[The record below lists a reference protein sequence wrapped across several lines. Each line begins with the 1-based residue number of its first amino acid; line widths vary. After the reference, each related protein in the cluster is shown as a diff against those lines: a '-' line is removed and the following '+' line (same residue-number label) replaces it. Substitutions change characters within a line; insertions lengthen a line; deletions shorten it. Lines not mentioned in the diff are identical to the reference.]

1 MSTFIPPTPAAH
13 KSAEQHEEPS
23 EQDSFNHLLFKVLRL
38 TSEQVQ
44 DLNDWMKHQGIPN
57 VHEVIAQ
64 NFRKPH
70 ALEDDLQF
78 IREDKPCHIQSNVMI
93 SLSLMITYIK
103 HLRYSAKTKY
113 FGPFYY
119 IQIDPQDYDEW
130 RTTPPEEE
138 VHFQTPSKLGSPATP
153 RSMATSVASES
164 YITLSNFKKGIKR
177 DASAYPIF
185 KNERYYNTF
194 IRHFKATAKAQGL
207 NSLMDPNFTPGS
219 DEYEQQL
226 FQDQQ
231 DFLYSVLIS
240 SLKTDFSE
248 ALVKD
253 HEGDAQ
259 LIIELL
265 HEHHTGNSQ
274 YSRSEINRIT
284 KYLTNIKLDDT
295 WRGTNES
302 FLMHYNDQL
311 RLLDSLVD
319 SDEKLPDNTRVTF
332 LESAVESVPDLR
344 RVKITDNVLQAQ
356 LDSTRPITYRSYFDL
371 LKDAAFHLDQ
381 ATKRG
386 SKIRRTNVHFSGP
399 NNEDDH
405 QNLTSDDHQVIQQE
419 DVCNEPPEPLSYSV
433 FQSHFQGS
441 STSSTQ
447 KIFLPKPIWEKLSKD
462 QQQMI
467 IDHNRSLPKSGSSS
481 ISTPNKSPSPLPHKP
496 TPQQTAKSQQVH
508 THQSDES
515 TADTTKIETT
525 PSDPL
530 LAMVHQ
536 SIHTSNDDASD
547 ITKVLSAKR
556 SRQIQVCKHYIFQH
570 ANHTNNQLVDHG
582 ANGGLAGSDMRVIY
596 KTHRKINISGIDN
609 HEVNGLDV
617 VTAAT
622 LLNTSLGKVI
632 GIFNEYAHLGKG
644 SSIHSSGQLEWF
656 KTHVD
661 EKSIKVGGTQLIT
674 TLEGYSVPL
683 LIKDGLAYAT
693 SLGRPTDQ
701 DMDTY
706 PHVFFTSPDEWDPSV
721 LDHDPPPL
729 DGLDPSQVLDQPFG
743 DPMFDAYGD
752 FNERIIAN
760 LNIHLDAPPEDYGSY
775 IANLHQGSSQE
786 PDWNAL
792 RPFFAWTSP
801 SSIQDTFNVTTRHGS
816 APHTQDYIKK
826 HFKSRNPVF
835 NIPRC
840 SEAVATDTI
849 FSDTPAVDDGSTMAQ
864 FFCGRDTLVC
874 DAYGIK
880 STKQFINTLSDN
892 IRKRGA
898 MDTLI
903 SDGGK
908 YEISKRVTDLLRSLF
923 IQDYQSEPYHQHQ
936 NKAENRFGLAK
947 RYTNTVMNTSGCP
960 AFCWLLCLQ
969 YICVVLNH
977 LASPTLQGICPV
989 QALEGTTPDISF
1001 LLHFSF
1007 YEPVYYRIDSSE
1019 PDLNFPSSSN
1029 EKKGYWVGFADNQGD
1044 SLTWRILTEDTQKII
1059 IRSGVRSALRTT
1071 TNQRLASPSGEG
1083 TTLPFP
1089 IPYSQSQNSLP
1100 LDPLDASTPNFEHF
1114 VKSQTGEDEDNPIPM
1129 ANIDIPNLLGRSFL
1143 LPPEDNGERH
1153 MAKVI
1158 DIDDHGQTLEDL
1170 IFKLKINKDQAEE
1183 IMSYNQLMDY
1193 IQKGTDAEEDP
1204 DSLFKFRDIVAHQ
1217 GPLESTDPN
1226 HKGSKYNVMV
1236 EWESGEV
1243 TYEPLTLIS
1252 KDDPITCAVYAKKH
1266 DLLDTTGWKHLKR
1279 YAKTSKRL
1287 IRAVKQSRIRQ
1298 VRASVRY
1305 QHGFQVPKD
1314 YNDAMRLDKENG
1326 NTHWQDAMDLEL
1338 TQIHEYKV
1346 FKDTGKAKFH
1356 NGKVVTPDGFQK
1368 IRVHF
1373 AYAVKHDGRF
1383 KARLVADGHL
1393 TKEPVESIY
1402 SGVVSLRSLRMVVFL
1417 SQLNNLEIWGADVG
1431 NAYLEAYTD
1440 EKLCI
1445 MAGPELKELQGH
1457 LLIMVKALYGT
1468 RSGGA
1473 RWHDRLFDILQEMKF
1488 KPSKADP
1495 DVWMRPEPGGTCYEY
1510 IAVYVDDLAIAAKD
1524 SQAFCNELKKKYNL
1538 KLKGVG
1544 PLDYHLGCTYKKDP
1558 DGTLAAD
1565 PRRYVNKILE
1575 SFERMF
1581 KEKPR
1586 KSRPPLEGGDHPE
1599 LDTSELCDE
1608 HQTKQFQ
1615 TLIGQLQWLISL
1627 GRFDIAVHVMS
1638 LSRFRAQPRKG
1649 HLDRAKRIIGYLLFL
1664 PDGAIRF
1671 RTGEPDFSS
1680 LKDQEYDWTR
1690 TVYSGACEQIPH
1702 DIPKHLGKHVQTTHY
1717 VDANL
1722 HHDLATG
1729 KAVTAALHFL
1739 NQTPIDAYTKRQ
1751 STVETATYG
1760 SEFVAAR
1767 TAVDQIID
1775 IRTTLIYLGVP
1786 IRDKSYMFGDNKSVV
1801 TSSTIPNSTISKRH
1815 HLASYHRVREA
1826 IAAKFISFHWKDG
1839 KSNPADILSKHWE
1852 FATVWPM
1859 LKPILFWR
1867 GETATQLKGSDRI
1880 PSTTPAAEPPRD
1892 AKDSGS
1898 ARSHSTHLETSS
1910 STDPKRSPTQS
1921 VTRYQDQISVR
1932 CTRWTLRMPSFTRA
1946 PHAQP
1951 SLSNFTRRDSD
1962 FGEPTRSRGTTRLEQ
1977 NFPTS
1982 PQNKK
1987 TKLTHRSLYMS
1998 LRTILTPHVN

>member
-44 DLNDWMKHQGIPN
+44 DLNDWMKHRGIPN
-57 VHEVIAQ
+57 AHEVIAQ

-78 IREDKPCHIQSNVMI
+78 IREDKPCYIQSNVMI

-386 SKIRRTNVHFSGP
+386 SKIRHTNVHFSGP

-405 QNLTSDDHQVIQQE
+405 QNLTSDDHQVIQQK
-419 DVCNEPPEPLSYSV
+419 DVCNELPEPLSYSV

-515 TADTTKIETT
+515 TADTIKIETT

-570 ANHTNNQLVDHG
+570 ANHTNNQLVDRG

-661 EKSIKVGGTQLIT
+661 EKSIKVGGTQLVT

-721 LDHDPPPL
+721 RDHDPPPL

-760 LNIHLDAPPEDYGSY
+760 LNILLDAPPEDYGSY

-792 RPFFAWTSP
+792 RPFFAWRSP

-835 NIPRC
+835 NIPRR

-947 RYTNTVMNTSGCP
+947 RYTNTAMNTSGCP
-960 AFCWLLCLQ
+960 ACCWLLCLQ

-1059 IRSGVRSALRTT
+1059 IHSGVRSALRTT

-1100 LDPLDASTPNFEHF
+1100 LDPLDASTSNFEHF

-1143 LPPEDNGERH
+1143 LPPENNGERH

-1158 DIDDHGQTLEDL
+1158 DIDDHGQTLED
-1170 IFKLKINKDQAEE
+1170 IKFKLKINKDQAEE

-1266 DLLDTTGWKHLKR
+1266 DLLDTTGWQHLKR

-1287 IRAVKQSRIRQ
+1287 IRAVKQSRIRH

-1373 AYAVKHDGRF
+1373 VYAVKHDGRF
-1383 KARLVADGHL
+1383 IARLVADGHL

-1445 MAGPELKELQGH
+1445 MAGPEFKELQGH

-1544 PLDYHLGCTYKKDP
+1544 PLEYHLGCTYK
-1558 DGTLAAD
+1558 
-1565 PRRYVNKILE
+1565 
-1575 SFERMF
+1575 
-1581 KEKPR
+1581 
-1586 KSRPPLEGGDHPE
+1586 
-1599 LDTSELCDE
+1599 
-1608 HQTKQFQ
+1608 
-1615 TLIGQLQWLISL
+1615 
-1627 GRFDIAVHVMS
+1627 
-1638 LSRFRAQPRKG
+1638 
-1649 HLDRAKRIIGYLLFL
+1649 
-1664 PDGAIRF
+1664 
-1671 RTGEPDFSS
+1671 
-1680 LKDQEYDWTR
+1680 
-1690 TVYSGACEQIPH
+1690 
-1702 DIPKHLGKHVQTTHY
+1702 
-1717 VDANL
+1717 
-1722 HHDLATG
+1722 
-1729 KAVTAALHFL
+1729 
-1739 NQTPIDAYTKRQ
+1739 
-1751 STVETATYG
+1751 
-1760 SEFVAAR
+1760 
-1767 TAVDQIID
+1767 
-1775 IRTTLIYLGVP
+1775 
-1786 IRDKSYMFGDNKSVV
+1786 
-1801 TSSTIPNSTISKRH
+1801 
-1815 HLASYHRVREA
+1815 
-1826 IAAKFISFHWKDG
+1826 
-1839 KSNPADILSKHWE
+1839 
-1852 FATVWPM
+1852 
-1859 LKPILFWR
+1859 
-1867 GETATQLKGSDRI
+1867 
-1880 PSTTPAAEPPRD
+1880 
-1892 AKDSGS
+1892 
-1898 ARSHSTHLETSS
+1898 
-1910 STDPKRSPTQS
+1910 
-1921 VTRYQDQISVR
+1921 
-1932 CTRWTLRMPSFTRA
+1932 
-1946 PHAQP
+1946 
-1951 SLSNFTRRDSD
+1951 
-1962 FGEPTRSRGTTRLEQ
+1962 
-1977 NFPTS
+1977 
-1982 PQNKK
+1982 
-1987 TKLTHRSLYMS
+1987 
-1998 LRTILTPHVN
+1998 

>member
-1 MSTFIPPTPAAH
+1 MSTFIPPTPAAT

-44 DLNDWMKHQGIPN
+44 DLNDWMIHRGTPN
-57 VHEVIAQ
+57 IHEVIVQ
-64 NFRKPH
+64 SFRRPH
-70 ALEDDLQF
+70 ALEDDLHF
-78 IREDKPCHIQSNVMI
+78 IRDNKTCYIKAHVMI
-93 SLSLMITYIK
+93 SLSLMIAYIK
-103 HLRYSAKTKY
+103 HLRHSGKATH

-130 RTTPPEEE
+130 RIKTPEEE
-138 VHFQTPSKLGSPATP
+138 IHFQTPSKLGSPATP

-164 YITLSNFKKGIKR
+164 YITLTNFKKGIKR

-194 IRHFKATAKAQGL
+194 IRHLKATAKAQGL
-207 NSLMDPNFTPGS
+207 NTLMDPNFTPGS

-226 FQDQQ
+226 FQEQQ

-259 LIIELL
+259 LILELL

-295 WRGTNES
+295 WRGLNES

-319 SDEKLPDNTRVTF
+319 PEEKLPDNTRVTF
-332 LESAVESVPDLR
+332 LDSAVESVPDLR

-356 LDSTRPITYRSYFDL
+356 LDSTRPITYKSYFDL

-386 SKIRRTNVHFSGP
+386 NKIRRTNVHFSEP
-399 NNEDDH
+399 NDEGDH
-405 QNLTSDDHQVIQQE
+405 QNPLSDDLQAIQQE
-419 DVCNEPPEPLSYSV
+419 DVCSEPPEPLSYSV

-447 KIFLPKPIWEKLSKD
+447 KIFLPKHIWEKLSKD

-481 ISTPNKSPSPLPHKP
+481 ILTPNKSPSPLPHKP

-515 TADTTKIETT
+515 TADSTKIETT

-536 SIHTSNDDASD
+536 SIHPSDDDASD

-570 ANHTNNQLVDHG
+570 ANHTNNQLVDRG

-674 TLEGYSVPL
+674 TLDGYSVPL

-693 SLGRPTDQ
+693 SLGRPTDH
-701 DMDTY
+701 DMDSY

-729 DGLDPSQVLDQPFG
+729 DGLDPSQMLDQPFG

-760 LNIHLDAPPEDYGSY
+760 LNILLDAPPEDCRSY
-775 IANLHQGSSQE
+775 TANLHQSSSQE

-801 SSIQDTFNVTTRHGS
+801 SSIQDTFNVTTRHGI

-835 NIPRC
+835 NIPR
-840 SEAVATDTI
+840 
-849 FSDTPAVDDGSTMAQ
+849 
-864 FFCGRDTLVC
+864 
-874 DAYGIK
+874 
-880 STKQFINTLSDN
+880 
-892 IRKRGA
+892 
-898 MDTLI
+898 
-903 SDGGK
+903 
-908 YEISKRVTDLLRSLF
+908 
-923 IQDYQSEPYHQHQ
+923 
-936 NKAENRFGLAK
+936 
-947 RYTNTVMNTSGCP
+947 
-960 AFCWLLCLQ
+960 LCLQ
-969 YICVVLNH
+969 YTCVVLNH

-1007 YEPVYYRIDSSE
+1007 YEPIYYRIDSSE

-1071 TNQRLASPSGEG
+1071 TNQRLASSSGEG

-1089 IPYSQSQNSLP
+1089 IPYPQQSQLSLP
-1100 LDPLDASTPNFEHF
+1100 LDPLDESNPTFEHF
-1114 VKSQTGEDEDNPIPM
+1114 VNSQSGEDEDNPIPM
-1129 ANIDIPNLLGRSFL
+1129 TNIDIPNLLGRSFL

-1153 MAKVI
+1153 MAKIV
-1158 DIDDHGQTLEDL
+1158 DIDDHGQPLED
-1170 IFKLKINKDQAEE
+1170 IKFKLKIHKDQAEE

-1217 GPLESTDPN
+1217 GPLESTDPD
-1226 HKGSKYNVMV
+1226 HKGSRYNVMV
-1236 EWESGEV
+1236 EWESGEI
-1243 TYEPLTLIS
+1243 TYEPLALIS

-1298 VRASVRY
+1298 VRASARY
-1305 QHGFQVPKD
+1305 QHGFQVPRD

-1346 FKDTGKAKFH
+1346 FRDTGKAKFH

-1373 AYAVKHDGRF
+1373 VYAVKHDGRF

-1445 MAGPELKELQGH
+1445 MAGPEFKELQGH

-1473 RWHDRLFDILQEMKF
+1473 RWHDRLFDILQELKF

-1510 IAVYVDDLAIAAKD
+1510 IAVYVDDLAIAAKEP
-1524 SQAFCNELKKKYNL
+1524 QAFCNELKKKYNL

-1544 PLDYHLGCTYKKDP
+1544 PLEYHLGCTYKKDP

-1575 SFERMF
+1575 SYERMF
-1581 KEKPR
+1581 NEKPR

-1599 LDTSELCDE
+1599 LDTSELCDD

-1649 HLDRAKRIIGYLLFL
+1649 HLDRAKRIVGYLLFL

-1690 TVYSGACEQIPH
+1690 SVYSGACEQIPH
-1702 DIPKHLGKHVQTTHY
+1702 DIPEPLGKHVQTTHY

-1729 KAVTAALHFL
+1729 KAVTAVLHFL

-1775 IRTTLIYLGVP
+1775 IRTTLRHLGVP
-1786 IRDKSYMFGDNKSVV
+1786 IRDKSYMFGDNRSVV

-1839 KSNPADILSKHWE
+1839 KSNPTDILSKHWE

-1880 PSTTPAAEPPRD
+1880 PSTTPGAEPPRGT
-1892 AKDSGS
+1892 KDSGS

-1910 STDPKRSPTQS
+1910 QKRP
-1921 VTRYQDQISVR
+1921 
-1932 CTRWTLRMPSFTRA
+1932 
-1946 PHAQP
+1946 
-1951 SLSNFTRRDSD
+1951 
-1962 FGEPTRSRGTTRLEQ
+1962 
-1977 NFPTS
+1977 
-1982 PQNKK
+1982 
-1987 TKLTHRSLYMS
+1987 
-1998 LRTILTPHVN
+1998 

>member
-1 MSTFIPPTPAAH
+1 MSTFIPPTPAAN
-13 KSAEQHEEPS
+13 KSAEQHGEPS

-44 DLNDWMKHQGIPN
+44 DLNDWMKHRGIPN

-78 IREDKPCHIQSNVMI
+78 IREDKPCYIQSNVMI

-113 FGPFYY
+113 FGSFYY

-164 YITLSNFKKGIKR
+164 YITLTNFKKGIKR

-302 FLMHYNDQL
+302 FFMHYNDQL
-311 RLLDSLVD
+311 CLLDSLVD

-344 RVKITDNVLQAQ
+344 CVKITDNVLQAQ

-405 QNLTSDDHQVIQQE
+405 QNLLSDDHQVIQQE
-419 DVCNEPPEPLSYSV
+419 DVCSEPPEPLSYSV
-433 FQSHFQGS
+433 FQSYFQGS

-536 SIHTSNDDASD
+536 SIHTSDDDASD

-556 SRQIQVCKHYIFQH
+556 SRQIQVCKHHIFQH
-570 ANHTNNQLVDHG
+570 ANHTNNQLVDRG

-674 TLEGYSVPL
+674 TLDGYSVPL

-760 LNIHLDAPPEDYGSY
+760 LNILLDAPPEDYRSY

-801 SSIQDTFNVTTRHGS
+801 SIHDTFNVTTRHGT

-826 HFKSRNPVF
+826 HFKSCNPVF
-835 NIPRC
+835 NIPRR

-849 FSDTPAVDDGSTMAQ
+849 FSDIPAVDDGSTMAQ
-864 FFCGRDTLVC
+864 FFCGQDTLVC

-936 NKAENRFGLAK
+936 NMAENHFGLAK

-960 AFCWLLCLQ
+960 ACCWLLCLQ

-1007 YEPVYYRIDSSE
+1007 YEPVYYRIDFSE

-1029 EKKGYWVGFADNQGD
+1029 AKKGYWVGFADNQGD
-1044 SLTWRILTEDTQKII
+1044 SLTWRILTADTQKII

-1089 IPYSQSQNSLP
+1089 IPYSQQSQNSLP

-1158 DIDDHGQTLEDL
+1158 DIDDHGQTLED
-1170 IFKLKINKDQAEE
+1170 IKFKLKINKDQAEE

-1236 EWESGEV
+1236 EWEYGEV

-1252 KDDPITCAVYAKKH
+1252 KDDPITCAIYAKKH

-1298 VRASVRY
+1298 VRASARY

-1373 AYAVKHDGRF
+1373 VYAVKHDGRF

-1445 MAGPELKELQGH
+1445 MAGPEFKELQGH

-1473 RWHDRLFDILQEMKF
+1473 RWHDRLFDILQELKF

-1524 SQAFCNELKKKYNL
+1524 PQAFCNELKKKYNL

-1544 PLDYHLGCTYKKDP
+1544 PLEYHLGCTYKKHP

-1575 SFERMF
+1575 SYERMF

-1627 GRFDIAVHVMS
+1627 GHFDIAVHVMS

-1649 HLDRAKRIIGYLLFL
+1649 HLDRAKRIVGYLLFL

-1671 RTGEPDFSS
+1671 RIGEPDFSS

-1702 DIPKHLGKHVQTTHY
+1702 DIPKPLGKHVQTTHY

-1775 IRTTLIYLGVP
+1775 IRTTLRYLGVP

-1839 KSNPADILSKHWE
+1839 KSNPADILSK
-1852 FATVWPM
+1852 
-1859 LKPILFWR
+1859 L
-1867 GETATQLKGSDRI
+1867 
-1880 PSTTPAAEPPRD
+1880 
-1892 AKDSGS
+1892 
-1898 ARSHSTHLETSS
+1898 
-1910 STDPKRSPTQS
+1910 
-1921 VTRYQDQISVR
+1921 
-1932 CTRWTLRMPSFTRA
+1932 
-1946 PHAQP
+1946 
-1951 SLSNFTRRDSD
+1951 
-1962 FGEPTRSRGTTRLEQ
+1962 
-1977 NFPTS
+1977 
-1982 PQNKK
+1982 
-1987 TKLTHRSLYMS
+1987 
-1998 LRTILTPHVN
+1998 

>member
-1 MSTFIPPTPAAH
+1 MSTFIPPTPAAT

-23 EQDSFNHLLFKVLRL
+23 EQDSFNHLLYQVLRF

-44 DLNDWMKHQGIPN
+44 DLNDWMIHQGIPN
-57 VHEVIAQ
+57 VHEIIVQ
-64 NFRKPH
+64 GFRRPQI
-70 ALEDDLQF
+70 LEDDLHF
-78 IREDKPCHIQSNVMI
+78 IRENKTCYIKTHVMT
-93 SLSLMITYIK
+93 SLSLMIAYIK
-103 HLRYSAKTKY
+103 HLRRSDKATH

-130 RTTPPEEE
+130 RIETPEEE
-138 VHFQTPSKLGSPATP
+138 IHFQTPSKLGSPATP
-153 RSMATSVASES
+153 RSMATSQTSES
-164 YITLSNFKKGIKR
+164 YITLTNFKKGVKR
-177 DASAYPIF
+177 DASAYPIL

-194 IRHFKATAKAQGL
+194 IRHFNATAKAQGL
-207 NSLMDPNFTPGS
+207 NTLMDPNFTPGS

-226 FQDQQ
+226 FQEQQ

-259 LIIELL
+259 LILELL

-356 LDSTRPITYRSYFDL
+356 LDSTRPISYRSYFDL

-386 SKIRRTNVHFSGP
+386 NKIRPTNVHFSGP
-399 NNEDDH
+399 NDEDEH
-405 QNLTSDDHQVIQQE
+405 QNLPSDDPQVIDQE
-419 DVCNEPPEPLSYSV
+419 DVSSEPPEPLSYSV

-441 STSSTQ
+441 STSNTQ

-481 ISTPNKSPSPLPHKP
+481 LSTPNKSPSPLPHKP
-496 TPQQTAKSQQVH
+496 TPQQTVKSQQVH
-508 THQSDES
+508 THQSDKS
-515 TADTTKIETT
+515 TADTTKVETT

-530 LAMVHQ
+530 LAMLHQ
-536 SIHTSNDDASD
+536 SIHT
-547 ITKVLSAKR
+547 IR

-570 ANHTNNQLVDHG
+570 ANHTNNQLVDRG

-609 HEVNGLDV
+609 HEVTGLDV

-632 GIFNEYAHLGKG
+632 GIFNEYAYPGKG

-656 KTHVD
+656 KTLVD

-674 TLEGYSVPL
+674 TLDGYSVPL
-683 LIKDGLAYAT
+683 LIRDGLAYAT

-706 PHVFFTSPDEWDPSV
+706 PHVFFTFPDEWDPSV
-721 LDHDPPPL
+721 LDHDPPHL
-729 DGLDPSQVLDQPFG
+729 DGLNPSQVSDQHFG

-760 LNIHLDAPPEDYGSY
+760 LNILLDAPPGDCGSHTA
-775 IANLHQGSSQE
+775 ISSVSTVNLHQSSPQE
-786 PDWNAL
+786 PDWDAL

-801 SSIQDTFNVTTRHGS
+801 SSIKDTFNVTTRHGT

-835 NIPRC
+835 NIPRR

-947 RYTNTVMNTSGCP
+947 RYTNTVMNTSGCT
-960 AFCWLLCLQ
+960 ACCWLLCLQ

-989 QALEGTTPDISF
+989 QALQGITPEISF

-1019 PDLNFPSSSN
+1019 PDLYFPSS
-1029 EKKGYWVGFADNQGD
+1029 Y
-1044 SLTWRILTEDTQKII
+1044 
-1059 IRSGVRSALRTT
+1059 
-1071 TNQRLASPSGEG
+1071 
-1083 TTLPFP
+1083 
-1089 IPYSQSQNSLP
+1089 
-1100 LDPLDASTPNFEHF
+1100 
-1114 VKSQTGEDEDNPIPM
+1114 NPIPM

-1158 DIDDHGQTLEDL
+1158 DIDDHGQTLED
-1170 IFKLKINKDQAEE
+1170 IKFKLKINKDQAEE

-1193 IQKGTDAEEDP
+1193 IQKGTDAEDDP

-1226 HKGSKYNVMV
+1226 HKGSKYDVMV

-1252 KDDPITCAVYAKKH
+1252 KADPITCAVYAKKH
-1266 DLLDTTGWKHLKR
+1266 DLLDTTGWKHLKK

-1287 IRAVKQSRIRQ
+1287 IRTVKQSRIRQ
-1298 VRASVRY
+1298 VRASARY
-1305 QHGFQVPKD
+1305 QHGFQVPRD
-1314 YNDAMRLDKENG
+1314 YNEAMRLDKENG
-1326 NTHWQDAMDLEL
+1326 NTHWQDAMELEL

-1346 FKDTGKAKFH
+1346 FKDTGKAQFH
-1356 NGKVVTPDGFQK
+1356 NGKVVIPDGFQK

-1373 AYAVKHDGRF
+1373 VYAVKHDGRF
-1383 KARLVADGHL
+1383 KAVLVADGHL

-1445 MAGPELKELQGH
+1445 IAGPEFKELQGH

-1473 RWHDRLFDILQEMKF
+1473 RWHDRLFDILREMKF

-1524 SQAFCNELKKKYNL
+1524 PQAFCNELKEKYNL

-1544 PLDYHLGCTYKKDP
+1544 PL
-1558 DGTLAAD
+1558 
-1565 PRRYVNKILE
+1565 E
-1575 SFERMF
+1575 
-1581 KEKPR
+1581 
-1586 KSRPPLEGGDHPE
+1586 
-1599 LDTSELCDE
+1599 
-1608 HQTKQFQ
+1608 
-1615 TLIGQLQWLISL
+1615 
-1627 GRFDIAVHVMS
+1627 
-1638 LSRFRAQPRKG
+1638 
-1649 HLDRAKRIIGYLLFL
+1649 
-1664 PDGAIRF
+1664 
-1671 RTGEPDFSS
+1671 
-1680 LKDQEYDWTR
+1680 
-1690 TVYSGACEQIPH
+1690 
-1702 DIPKHLGKHVQTTHY
+1702 
-1717 VDANL
+1717 
-1722 HHDLATG
+1722 
-1729 KAVTAALHFL
+1729 
-1739 NQTPIDAYTKRQ
+1739 
-1751 STVETATYG
+1751 
-1760 SEFVAAR
+1760 
-1767 TAVDQIID
+1767 
-1775 IRTTLIYLGVP
+1775 
-1786 IRDKSYMFGDNKSVV
+1786 
-1801 TSSTIPNSTISKRH
+1801 
-1815 HLASYHRVREA
+1815 
-1826 IAAKFISFHWKDG
+1826 
-1839 KSNPADILSKHWE
+1839 
-1852 FATVWPM
+1852 
-1859 LKPILFWR
+1859 
-1867 GETATQLKGSDRI
+1867 
-1880 PSTTPAAEPPRD
+1880 
-1892 AKDSGS
+1892 
-1898 ARSHSTHLETSS
+1898 
-1910 STDPKRSPTQS
+1910 
-1921 VTRYQDQISVR
+1921 
-1932 CTRWTLRMPSFTRA
+1932 
-1946 PHAQP
+1946 
-1951 SLSNFTRRDSD
+1951 
-1962 FGEPTRSRGTTRLEQ
+1962 
-1977 NFPTS
+1977 
-1982 PQNKK
+1982 
-1987 TKLTHRSLYMS
+1987 
-1998 LRTILTPHVN
+1998 

>member
-23 EQDSFNHLLFKVLRL
+23 EQDSFNHLLLKVLRL

-44 DLNDWMKHQGIPN
+44 DLNDWMKHRGIPN

-78 IREDKPCHIQSNVMI
+78 IREDKPCYIQSNVMI

-265 HEHHTGNSQ
+265 HEHHTGSSQ

-570 ANHTNNQLVDHG
+570 ANHTNNQLVDCG

-760 LNIHLDAPPEDYGSY
+760 LNILLDAPPEDYGSY

-835 NIPRC
+835 NIPRR

-892 IRKRGA
+892 IRKRGV

-1158 DIDDHGQTLEDL
+1158 DIDDHGQTLED
-1170 IFKLKINKDQAEE
+1170 IKFKLKINKDQAEE

-1356 NGKVVTPDGFQK
+1356 NGKSCHT
-1368 IRVHF
+1368 
-1373 AYAVKHDGRF
+1373 
-1383 KARLVADGHL
+1383 
-1393 TKEPVESIY
+1393 
-1402 SGVVSLRSLRMVVFL
+1402 
-1417 SQLNNLEIWGADVG
+1417 
-1431 NAYLEAYTD
+1431 
-1440 EKLCI
+1440 
-1445 MAGPELKELQGH
+1445 
-1457 LLIMVKALYGT
+1457 
-1468 RSGGA
+1468 
-1473 RWHDRLFDILQEMKF
+1473 
-1488 KPSKADP
+1488 
-1495 DVWMRPEPGGTCYEY
+1495 
-1510 IAVYVDDLAIAAKD
+1510 
-1524 SQAFCNELKKKYNL
+1524 
-1538 KLKGVG
+1538 
-1544 PLDYHLGCTYKKDP
+1544 
-1558 DGTLAAD
+1558 
-1565 PRRYVNKILE
+1565 
-1575 SFERMF
+1575 
-1581 KEKPR
+1581 
-1586 KSRPPLEGGDHPE
+1586 
-1599 LDTSELCDE
+1599 
-1608 HQTKQFQ
+1608 
-1615 TLIGQLQWLISL
+1615 
-1627 GRFDIAVHVMS
+1627 
-1638 LSRFRAQPRKG
+1638 
-1649 HLDRAKRIIGYLLFL
+1649 
-1664 PDGAIRF
+1664 
-1671 RTGEPDFSS
+1671 
-1680 LKDQEYDWTR
+1680 
-1690 TVYSGACEQIPH
+1690 
-1702 DIPKHLGKHVQTTHY
+1702 
-1717 VDANL
+1717 
-1722 HHDLATG
+1722 
-1729 KAVTAALHFL
+1729 
-1739 NQTPIDAYTKRQ
+1739 
-1751 STVETATYG
+1751 
-1760 SEFVAAR
+1760 
-1767 TAVDQIID
+1767 
-1775 IRTTLIYLGVP
+1775 
-1786 IRDKSYMFGDNKSVV
+1786 
-1801 TSSTIPNSTISKRH
+1801 
-1815 HLASYHRVREA
+1815 
-1826 IAAKFISFHWKDG
+1826 
-1839 KSNPADILSKHWE
+1839 
-1852 FATVWPM
+1852 
-1859 LKPILFWR
+1859 
-1867 GETATQLKGSDRI
+1867 
-1880 PSTTPAAEPPRD
+1880 
-1892 AKDSGS
+1892 
-1898 ARSHSTHLETSS
+1898 
-1910 STDPKRSPTQS
+1910 
-1921 VTRYQDQISVR
+1921 
-1932 CTRWTLRMPSFTRA
+1932 
-1946 PHAQP
+1946 
-1951 SLSNFTRRDSD
+1951 
-1962 FGEPTRSRGTTRLEQ
+1962 
-1977 NFPTS
+1977 
-1982 PQNKK
+1982 
-1987 TKLTHRSLYMS
+1987 
-1998 LRTILTPHVN
+1998 